1 MNRVI
6 KNTTWIVACKIVQ
19 MALNLVVSMLTAR
32 YLGPANYGL
41 INYAS
46 SIVTFLI
53 PVMQLGLRST
63 LVSEFVNS
71 PEKEGKILGTAI
83 ALNLAGALGCMVGIF
98 SLVSVAA
105 TGEPETVLVC
115 TLYSVSLLFQALEIV
130 QYWFQAKLLS
140 KYPSLAMVVSYVVVS
155 AYKIFL
161 LVTGKSVYWF
171 AVSHAIDYALISL
184 VLLCVYGKKGSQ
196 KLGFSFK
203 LAGQMFR
210 RSKYYIVSGLMV
222 NVFMLTDRI
231 MLKHMMGDEVTGY
244 YSAAVVCA
252 GMTSFVFNA
261 IIDSARPGILE
272 KSRKDESAFKNSVS
286 SLFSIVI
293 YLSLAQCV
301 AITLLAR
308 PVVMI
313 LYGGDYVSSVGVL
326 RLVVWYTSFSYLGT
340 VRNIWILAK
349 ERQSI
354 LWGINLCGAASNV
367 LLNLAL
373 IPLWGMNGAA
383 AASIISQFF
392 TNFVL
397 TWCIPK
403 VRECGGLMLKGL
415 DVRGVLKYGVS
426 LVKKKTG
433 N

>member
-1 MNRVI
+1 M
-6 KNTTWIVACKIVQ
+6 
-19 MALNLVVSMLTAR
+19 
-32 YLGPANYGL
+32 
-41 INYAS
+41 
-46 SIVTFLI
+46 
-53 PVMQLGLRST
+53 
-63 LVSEFVNS
+63 
-71 PEKEGKILGTAI
+71 
-83 ALNLAGALGCMVGIF
+83 
-98 SLVSVAA
+98 
-105 TGEPETVLVC
+105 
-115 TLYSVSLLFQALEIV
+115 
-130 QYWFQAKLLS
+130 
-140 KYPSLAMVVSYVVVS
+140 
-155 AYKIFL
+155 
-161 LVTGKSVYWF
+161 
-171 AVSHAIDYALISL
+171 
-184 VLLCVYGKKGSQ
+184 
-196 KLGFSFK
+196 
-203 LAGQMFR
+203 
-210 RSKYYIVSGLMV
+210 
-222 NVFMLTDRI
+222 
-231 MLKHMMGDEVTGY
+231 
-244 YSAAVVCA
+244 
-252 GMTSFVFNA
+252 
-261 IIDSARPGILE
+261 
-272 KSRKDESAFKNSVS
+272 
-286 SLFSIVI
+286 I
-293 YLSLAQCV
+293 YLSLAHCV

-308 PVVMI
+308 PVVII

-383 AASIISQFF
+383 EASIISQFF